1 MYSSMKRRARSF
13 SSGRRA
19 GKVRTLLPLFA
30 GLLLCG
36 FALAAAGRRVAT
48 VEKDILRQANPVEVV
63 VASVPIPAGEMFG
76 EGNLAKKSIPS
87 SGTGQRNVPAS
98 EFELLVGAR
107 AKTPIDPG
115 EPVLWTDVEEPY
127 DTEVFSRTVLPGR
140 RAMTLGVDTTSSF
153 AGLLHPGDRVD
164 LLVERSGTNPADW
177 VRDIP
182 VIAVDRD
189 RNRLARPSEKEETST
204 VTLMVSPGEG
214 SRIAR
219 ASGKVHWFLRNPDDN
234 AAEAKAPPARP
245 TISRPVEI
253 WKGGVKVLPGARVEG
268 ESRMSRFLPRSRGAV
283 AALFMLLAF
292 PADSSSIAS
301 ETIRIRPG
309 FQRILERTGVSRL
322 SVGDPEIVEAQPLPR
337 NGGIL
342 VVGKKEG
349 ETDLVLWEKDSRT
362 VWHVEV
368 GSGKRSIAEDARAFA
383 GAFPGLTVVEAGGSV
398 ILTGPVPASQ
408 DKKLLEAY
416 ANAHPGVHL
425 RVSLPEE
432 KKTLLLYDLKIIE
445 IGRGESEQLGIRW
458 PDAIPVKGTFSVGSG
473 NAGTFVVGTDFEAR
487 LNLLMANGK
496 ARILSNPRLACES
509 GGEAQFLAG
518 GEIPIVIITPETRT
532 VEWKTY
538 GIILKIHPT
547 MTEGGKIRT
556 QVNAE
561 VSAVDHGSG
570 TSDVPGFLTRRVST
584 LFSTPPGETVMLSGL
599 VKSEMAKDVA
609 KVPLLGQI
617 PVIGELFTSR
627 NFRENRTELAI
638 FITPV
643 VVSGDASTE
652 AAVWERKAEKE
663 KEHLRFRLRWS
674 RSRQR

>member
-1 MYSSMKRRARSF
+1 
-13 SSGRRA
+13 
-19 GKVRTLLPLFA
+19 
-30 GLLLCG
+30 
-36 FALAAAGRRVAT
+36 
-48 VEKDILRQANPVEVV
+48 
-63 VASVPIPAGEMFG
+63 
-76 EGNLAKKSIPS
+76 
-87 SGTGQRNVPAS
+87 
-98 EFELLVGAR
+98 
-107 AKTPIDPG
+107 
-115 EPVLWTDVEEPY
+115 
-127 DTEVFSRTVLPGR
+127 
-140 RAMTLGVDTTSSF
+140 
-153 AGLLHPGDRVD
+153 
-164 LLVERSGTNPADW
+164 
-177 VRDIP
+177 
-182 VIAVDRD
+182 
-189 RNRLARPSEKEETST
+189 
-204 VTLMVSPGEG
+204 
-214 SRIAR
+214 
-219 ASGKVHWFLRNPDDN
+219 
-234 AAEAKAPPARP
+234 
-245 TISRPVEI
+245 
-253 WKGGVKVLPGARVEG
+253 
-268 ESRMSRFLPRSRGAV
+268 MSRLLPRSRGAV
-283 AALFMLLAF
+283 AALSMLLAF
-292 PADSSSIAS
+292 TAGSASIAS

-362 VWHVEV
+362 VWRVEV

-398 ILTGPVPASQ
+398 ILSGPVPASQ

-425 RVSLPEE
+425 RISLPEE

-458 PDAIPVKGTFSVGSG
+458 PDAIPVKGTFAVGTG

-617 PVIGELFTSR
+617 PVIGELFKSR

-643 VVSGDASTE
+643 VVSGDAAPE

-663 KEHLRFRLRWS
+663 KEHLRFRWME
-674 RSRQR
+674 